1 MAMVPKDDMIQA
13 LRERFDEHAMDAPAG
28 AWDAISSQLA
38 LGAAASTDL
47 FAEFFRDRFQSHE
60 AEVDPGVWDAI
71 QNSLSNTPA
80 DSVNELFR
88 NRFRGHEVE
97 VPTGAW
103 EAIGSQLGQ
112 GVAAGTGLSAGW
124 LAASLA
130 GLAGIGVLVWQLG
143 STEPVATS
151 TQQKHTL
158 EQAVKPANAEARVD
172 RSAAAQEILPDPI
185 ENSVPVE
192 VASPGAPGAQQVVA
206 IRPTSAPETGSSATV
221 TTSAEV
227 PTANDA
233 APASTESI
241 APERMIPNQV
251 VPAPPSA
258 EGRQVVAA
266 VMEGMTRPQ
275 EATVHPVEPEMATGT
290 TENEEEDHPAIHS
303 EPLDIFVPNVFTPNG
318 DGENEQWELTGSG
331 YQRVMVRV
339 FSFANGSLVFS
350 SNDLRPWDG
359 LDRTGQPCP
368 TGNYRYAIELV
379 DSLGHLQT
387 RTDVLTLLR

>member
-1 MAMVPKDDMIQA
+1 MVPKDDMIQA
-13 LRERFDEHAMDAPAG
+13 LRERFGEHAMDAPAG

-38 LGAAASTDL
+38 LGAAATTDL
-47 FAEFFRDRFQSHE
+47 FAEFFRDRFQAHE

-71 QNSLSNTPA
+71 QNSLSNAPA

-88 NRFRGHEVE
+88 NRFQGHEVE
-97 VPTGAW
+97 VPAGAW

-143 STEPVATS
+143 STEPVVTT
-151 TQQKHTL
+151 TQPKDTF
-158 EQAVKPANAEARVD
+158 EQAVAPATTEVRAD
-172 RSAAAQEILPDPI
+172 RSAAAQEISSDAIKNP
-185 ENSVPVE
+185 VPAE
-192 VASPGAPGAQQVVA
+192 VPSLGAPGAHQVAAV
-206 IRPTSAPETGSSATV
+206 RSTSAPETGSSVTV
-221 TTSAEV
+221 TNEVLV
-227 PTANDA
+227 PTANEVV
-233 APASTESI
+233 PAMAEPA

-266 VMEGMTRPQ
+266 VMEEMTRPQ
-275 EATVHPVEPEMATGT
+275 EATAHPVEPEMATAT
-290 TENEEEDHPAIHS
+290 TEIEEEDHAAIHS

>member
-13 LRERFDEHAMDAPAG
+13 LRERFSEHAMDAPAG

-47 FAEFFRDRFQSHE
+47 FAEFFRGRFQAHE
-60 AEVDPGVWDAI
+60 AEVDPAVWDAI
-71 QNSLSNTPA
+71 QNSLSNAPA

-88 NRFRGHEVE
+88 NRFQGHEVE
-97 VPTGAW
+97 APAGAW
-103 EAIGSQLGQ
+103 EVIGSQIGQ
-112 GVAAGTGLSAGW
+112 GAAAGTGLAAGW

-130 GLAGIGVLVWQLG
+130 GLAGIGAVVWHLG
-143 STEPVATS
+143 RTEPVVTS
-151 TQQKHTL
+151 TQPKNTL
-158 EQAVKPANAEARVD
+158 EQTSTPATAEVQVD
-172 RSAAAQEILPDPI
+172 RPSDAQKVASDPI
-185 ENSVPVE
+185 TNPVPAE
-192 VASPGAPGAQQVVA
+192 VTASEAPGVHQVAV
-206 IRPTSAPETGSSATV
+206 IPSTSVPETGPLATV
-221 TTSAEV
+221 GSEI
-227 PTANDA
+227 A
-233 APASTESI
+233 APAMSEI
-241 APERMIPNQV
+241 APAFAEPSDPEPMTPNQV
-251 VPAPPSA
+251 LPAPLSA

-266 VMEGMTRPQ
+266 VLEGMNRPQ
-275 EATVHPVEPEMATGT
+275 EAAARPDEPR
-290 TENEEEDHPAIHS
+290 TEVGNTEVDEEEQPAIHV
-303 EPLDIFVPNVFTPNG
+303 EPLDLFVPNVFTPNG
-318 DGENEQWELTGSG
+318 DGENEQWVLTGSG

-368 TGNYRYAIELV
+368 AGNYRYAIELV